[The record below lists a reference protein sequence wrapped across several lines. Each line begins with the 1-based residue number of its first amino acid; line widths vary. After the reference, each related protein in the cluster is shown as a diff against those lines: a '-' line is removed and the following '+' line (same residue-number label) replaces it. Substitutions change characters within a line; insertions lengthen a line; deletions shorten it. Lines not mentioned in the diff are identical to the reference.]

1 MAFNLIRNAKVFFTT
16 NVNSFG
22 VINDGSSSAFA
33 ASNTWE
39 IQVLDGLSFSQNTTT
54 ETIGLNE
61 AGTTPKRGQRNFNTA
76 LEPVDFSF
84 STYIRPRDIQAGV
97 AAATNSHQATA
108 EERHLW
114 NAMFGY
120 ANISAGTG
128 SGAAWADSAV
138 NDSPATNYA
147 NVLLTN
153 SGRNQLVAFGLVI
166 CMDDA
171 TFYID
176 NCVMDTATIDF
187 GLDTIAAIQWAGKA
201 GAIRQFGKTVIG
213 AASAGSSTVTAGSIV
228 SGVTTS
234 TFTGAVAA
242 KDTNAAYLAN
252 KLSSVALGSGI
263 SAVGTAGTIGTLY
276 NIALTGGSVSIANN
290 VTYLTPANLGVVN
303 TPIVYFTGTRSITGS
318 MNAYLRTGANS
329 TTALYNALLTASK
342 TDVNP
347 AFNLK
352 MSIGGSS
359 SATTRVD
366 LLMPAVVLQIPTIA
380 TEQVISTT
388 IGFTAQGSASSAFDI
403 EQDNELEVRYFV
415 ADTDASGI

>member
-22 VINDGSSSAFA
+22 VIYDGASSAFA
-33 ASNTWE
+33 ANNTWE

-84 STYIRPRDIQAGV
+84 STYIRPRDIQAGT
-97 AAATNSHQATA
+97 AAATNSHQVTA

-138 NDSPATNYA
+138 NDIPATNYA

-153 SGRNQLVAFGLVI
+153 SGRNQLVAFGLII

-201 GAIRQFGKTVIG
+201 GAIRQLGKTVIG
-213 AASAGSSTVTAGSIV
+213 APSAGTSTVTAGSVV

-252 KLSSVALGSGI
+252 KLSSVALGTGI
-263 SAVGTAGTIGTLY
+263 TAVGTAGTIGTLY

-359 SATTRVD
+359 TTSTRVD

-388 IGFTAQGSASSAFDI
+388 IGFTAQGSSGSAFDI
-403 EQDNELEVRYFV
+403 EQDNELEIRYYV

>member
-22 VINDGSSSAFA
+22 VINDGSSSAFT

-61 AGTTPKRGQRNFNTA
+61 AGTAPKRGQRNFNTA

-84 STYIRPRDIQAGV
+84 STYIRPRDIQAGA
-97 AAATNSHQATA
+97 AAATNSHQVSA

-120 ANISAGTG
+120 ANISAGQG
-128 SGAAWADSAV
+128 SGAAWSDSAV
-138 NDSPATNYA
+138 NDAPTSNYA
-147 NVLLTN
+147 SVLLTN

-201 GAIRQFGKTVIG
+201 GAIRQYGRTVIG
-213 AASAGSSTVTAGSIV
+213 APSAGSSTVTAGSIV

-234 TFTGAVAA
+234 TFTGAVTA
-242 KDTNAAYLAN
+242 KDTYAAYLAN
-252 KLSSVALGSGI
+252 KLSSVALGTGI

-276 NIALTGGSVSIANN
+276 SIALTGGSVSIANN

-359 SATTRVD
+359 SASTRVD
-366 LLMPAVVLQIPTIA
+366 LLMPGVVLQIPTIS

-388 IGFTAQGSASSAFDI
+388 IGFTAQGYSSGSFDI
-403 EQDNELEVRYFV
+403 EQDNEMEIRYYV
-415 ADTDASGI
+415 ADTDALGV